1 MFSVR
6 HNYNVILNHLSII
19 TRCIIDECNDT
30 NYNEAWV
37 KDVIPGEI
45 SKSSGFFVP
54 EHCTRYKFVNES
66 IPIAENGT
74 CLAHW
79 FEHDKVQC
87 NKFIFEENERTIV
100 NDVR

>member
-1 MFSVR
+1 M
-6 HNYNVILNHLSII
+6 
-19 TRCIIDECNDT
+19 
-30 NYNEAWV
+30 

-66 IPIAENGT
+66 ISIAVDEKNGT

-79 FEHDKVQC
+79 FEHDKVHC
-87 NKFIFEENERTIV
+87 NKFIFEEDERTIV